1 VSNKKNASGSRI
13 AELRQEKKKKKDHND
28 KRNQIK

>member
-13 AELRQEKKKKKDHND
+13 AELRQEKKR
-28 KRNQIK
+28 KRITTIRETK